1 MRLKDF
7 LIKHPFKMII
17 SFTNQD
23 MNDLIEANNTDEDE
37 IRQLIKESDFKD
49 ELEAEYYISNIYPND
64 YFYDKFDIVLSKCTE
79 ETDTYYQI
87 NLLINSLCNNYQPYI
102 KSPYLIKLL
111 NILDDDK
118 NYCLLYKLYH
128 NDSMISRFILIFGYC
143 LKISTRVEINRLCS
157 NPIVELANRI
167 YWDNYSL
174 RQSIINN
181 KDGRYLSHIDLEYFC
196 LSTDFFS
203 IMGRN
208 NPSIKECINFILN
221 NAFKNSDD
229 EIYETLE
236 YIGNIQLRD
245 HKIYIDNT
253 ENKPLYTIK
262 TIVDPY
268 LDLNQV
274 VTPEMFYR
282 LTYDIIYPDSLC
294 IFSKTY
300 NTQLHLHICGG
311 ANGSKTIVITKS
323 YDDKEIE
330 CMCTFKDSRFIFIF
344 K

>member
-1 MRLKDF
+1 MKLKDF
-7 LIKHPFKMII
+7 LVRHSFKMII

-37 IRQLIKESDFKD
+37 IRRLIKESDFKD

-79 ETDTYYQI
+79 ETDSYYQI

-118 NYCLLYKLYH
+118 NCCLYKLYN
-128 NDSMISRFILIFGYC
+128 NDSLISRFILIFGYYI
-143 LKISTRVEINRLCS
+143 KSSTQVERNRLCS
-157 NPIVELANRI
+157 NPIVELAYQI
-167 YWDNYSL
+167 YCTDYSL
-174 RQSIINN
+174 RQSVINN
-181 KDGRYLSHIDLEYFC
+181 RCDHYLSNIDLGYFC
-196 LSTDFFS
+196 LSTDFLS
-203 IMGRN
+203 VIDRK
-208 NPSIKECINFILN
+208 NPSVKECINFILD
-221 NAFKNSDD
+221 FKNSYD
-229 EIYETLE
+229 ET
-236 YIGNIQLRD
+236 YIGKMQLRD

-253 ENKPLYTIK
+253 ENRPLYTIK